1 MLHKIRS
8 QMYLANENLLMG
20 EVETGETLIGGRTIN
35 SHWNKKMAYSQ
46 GHSHKDKTPVVGMI
60 QWDSLIVYRLII
72 IVILITRN
80 KQTDT

>member
-20 EVETGETLIGGRTIN
+20 EVETGETLIGGRNKN
-35 SHWNKKMAYSQ
+35 SHWNKKMTYSQ

-60 QWDSLIVYRLII
+60 QWDSLIVLQAHNLCYPYN
-72 IVILITRN
+72 T
-80 KQTDT
+80 Q

>member
-8 QMYLANENLLMG
+8 QMYLANEKL
-20 EVETGETLIGGRTIN
+20 LIGGRNKN

-60 QWDSLIVYRLII
+60 QWDSLIVLQAHNHCYPYN
-72 IVILITRN
+72 T
-80 KQTDT
+80 Q